1 MHHIKQ
7 FLDALSFM
15 AVVGTLTKL
24 LPPIAA
30 ALSIVWV
37 SIQLYD
43 RLKRGPK

>member
-7 FLDALSFM
+7 ILDAASFV

-30 ALSIVWV
+30 ALSIVWISV
-37 SIQLYD
+37 QLYD
-43 RLKRGPK
+43 RVKRGPK